1 MARGRVICRAWTGR
15 LAVAALLAIGLAG
28 CQALKDALPT
38 KPSEPS
44 PAPSQSPVSIPVVLP
59 QPTPTPI
66 LGGPAPTPSP
76 SPSSTPGPNPTPTP
90 SSPPPTGGSCSLAP
104 SNSPDAPC
112 SMQTPAFLGQVD
124 KAITQL
130 TQQQP
135 SVFDFNN
142 KLCENC
148 YYVNNEAA
156 YVAGVIKNLNA
167 AGLCALYDG
176 EELAVKNS
184 NSFNEQYDILLSSGH
199 IRRGGG
205 SYRSTCSPSW
215 F

>member
-1 MARGRVICRAWTGR
+1 MFGEWMGR
-15 LAVAALLAIGLAG
+15 LAVVGLLAISLAG

-38 KPSEPS
+38 KSTEPS
-44 PAPSQSPVSIPVVLP
+44 PAPSQAPVAIPVVLP
-59 QPTPTPI
+59 QPTPTPS
-66 LGGPAPTPSP
+66 LGGPTPTPTP
-76 SPSSTPGPNPTPTP
+76 TPGTNPAPAPTPTP
-90 SSPPPTGGSCSLAP
+90 SSGAPPSGGSCSLPP

-112 SMQTPAFLGQVD
+112 SMQTPAFLNTVD

-130 TQQQP
+130 AQQQP
-135 SVFDFNN
+135 SIFDLNN

-148 YYVNNEAA
+148 YYVRDQAA

-167 AGLCALYDG
+167 AGVCAYYDG
-176 EELAVKNS
+176 EELAVKTS
-184 NSFNEQYDILLSSGH
+184 NSFNEQYDILLSSGY

-205 SYRSTCSPSW
+205 SYRSTCTPSW

>member
-1 MARGRVICRAWTGR
+1 MFGAWTGR
-15 LAVAALLAIGLAG
+15 VGVVGLLAVSIAG

-44 PAPSQSPVSIPVVLP
+44 PAPQAPVAIPVVLP

-66 LGGPAPTPSP
+66 LGGPAPA
-76 SPSSTPGPNPTPTP
+76 PTPTP
-90 SSPPPTGGSCSLAP
+90 PSTPAPSPTPTPGDSAPPTGGSCGLPP
-104 SNSPDAPC
+104 SGYPDAPC
-112 SMQTPAFLGQVD
+112 SMQTPNFLGAVD

-135 SVFDFNN
+135 SIFDFGN

-167 AGLCALYDG
+167 AGMCAYYDG
-176 EELAVKNS
+176 EELGVKSS
-184 NSFNEQYDILLSSGH
+184 NSFNEQYDILISSGH

-205 SYRSTCSPSW
+205 SYRSTCNPSW

>member
-1 MARGRVICRAWTGR
+1 MCGAGR
-15 LAVAALLAIGLAG
+15 LAVAGLLAIGLTG

-38 KPSEPS
+38 KPSDPT
-44 PAPSQSPVSIPVVLP
+44 PAPSQAPVAIPVVLP
-59 QPTPTPI
+59 QPTPTPV
-66 LGGPAPTPSP
+66 LGGPTPAPSPTP
-76 SPSSTPGPNPTPTP
+76 STPGPTPTPTP
-90 SSPPPTGGSCSLAP
+90 DSGAPPTGGSCSLPP
-104 SNSPDAPC
+104 SNNPNAPC
-112 SMQTPAFLGQVD
+112 SMQTPNFLGPVD

-135 SVFDFNN
+135 GLFDFNN

-148 YYVNNEAA
+148 YYVKNEAA

-167 AGLCALYDG
+167 AGICAYYDG

-184 NSFNEQYDILLSSGH
+184 NSYNEQYDILISSGH

-205 SYRSTCSPSW
+205 SYRSTCNPSW

>member
-1 MARGRVICRAWTGR
+1 MCGALAGR
-15 LAVAALLAIGLAG
+15 LAVAGLVAIGLAG
-28 CQALKDALPT
+28 CEALKDALPT
-38 KPSEPS
+38 KSSEPT
-44 PAPSQSPVSIPVVLP
+44 PAPSQSPVAIPVVLP
-59 QPTPTPI
+59 QPTPTPV
-66 LGGPAPTPSP
+66 LGGPTPAPSP
-76 SPSSTPGPNPTPTP
+76 SPSSTPAPSPTPTP
-90 SSPPPTGGSCSLAP
+90 GGGSPPTGGSCSLPP
-104 SNSPDAPC
+104 SSSPNAPC
-112 SMQTPAFLGQVD
+112 SMQTPNFLGAVD

-135 SVFDFNN
+135 SIFDFGN

-167 AGLCALYDG
+167 AGMCAYYDG
-176 EELAVKNS
+176 EELGVKSS
-184 NSFNEQYDILLSSGH
+184 NSFNEQYDILISSGH

-205 SYRSTCSPSW
+205 SYRSTCNPSW